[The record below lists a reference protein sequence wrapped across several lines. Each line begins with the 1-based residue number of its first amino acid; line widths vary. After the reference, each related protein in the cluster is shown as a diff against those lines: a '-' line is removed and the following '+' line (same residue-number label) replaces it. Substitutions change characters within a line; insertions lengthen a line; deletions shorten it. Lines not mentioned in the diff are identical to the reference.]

1 MRSDPAHGGPGRWG
15 PVVVV
20 VPVRPAGGRR
30 ALGRRTYGLG
40 WVNSDGPSCVP
51 ASPRS
56 PLLPGVRPPT
66 SPSHS
71 RSAPHATPVCPTRPG
86 RVVHPDGRGLGALAR
101 SLLTAIPRCA
111 ARRAM
116 AARTVPRGQRRSPPE
131 GPAPL
136 AWRACAQPYRDARR
150 AAPLPCARSARRAVP
165 PFPAAFA
172 HRGGARGIGW
182 FGRVCV
188 SNGILG
194 SRDPGDF

>member
-1 MRSDPAHGGPGRWG
+1 M
-15 PVVVV
+15 
-20 VPVRPAGGRR
+20 
-30 ALGRRTYGLG
+30 G
-40 WVNSDGPSCVP
+40 WVNSDGRRHACPPVLAVHCCQEFVRQLRP
-51 ASPRS
+51 RTAGPHRTRPRS
-56 PLLPGVRPPT
+56 VRQ
-66 SPSHS
+66 
-71 RSAPHATPVCPTRPG
+71 TRPG

-150 AAPLPCARSARRAVP
+150 AAPLPCARAARRAVP